1 MIGVLHQT
9 KFLFSDSYL
18 DWEIA
23 IGIEVYAAVDR
34 DTRARTGLAVLNFNM
49 SRMIEDD

>member
-9 KFLFSDSYL
+9 KFLFSDSDL

-23 IGIEVYAAVDR
+23 VGIEVYAAVDC
-34 DTRARTGLAVLNFNM
+34 DTRAGTGLAVLNFNM
-49 SRMIEDD
+49 SRMIKDD